1 MEKYI
6 KGEFMP
12 GTLRL
17 PVCRRRLSGELGE
30 ELSLPDYQ
38 PAVGRLLRVTPTLTP
53 PARYLGG
60 GRLELSG
67 SVSYA
72 ILYAGEDDQLYSVTL
87 PGSYSLETEPDD
99 IPGAALTEDACVL
112 AAVRPDSVTGR
123 MTAPRRISLRLRI
136 SADVTCL
143 CDCRIDEQLE
153 GTVSEPEL
161 RRLLGEAEYGDAV
174 HAEEESVPLEDEII
188 PEPGEGELRV
198 IAADGAVL
206 MGEVSAGRDCMVC
219 RGELLLRL
227 LCCREEGECSAVWR
241 RLPFVRELSAPRVC
255 PGWDCR
261 GAGKCQSV
269 NVSVE
274 DGRLLCEAAI
284 SLEAEAYHRE
294 SVAFTRDIYSTGGAA
309 EVTCCERRVWLP
321 VRVTNG
327 NFSQSGVF
335 DAAEVGLPPSAR
347 IVDVTGTAAADSI
360 SAERGRCVVT
370 GEVCY
375 SVVYRDGEQ
384 YGSVELCQPLR
395 YETDL
400 PGTAADAV
408 LDGSATLTV
417 MSCRARMDGER
428 VAVDC
433 EIGVALAAG
442 QQDRIKMLEHARFG
456 APGAPRGDCIVCYPD
471 SSDTLWSV
479 ARRYLADADDIAA
492 ANSLEVRSPDASDSL
507 RGVSFI
513 II

>member
-12 GTLRL
+12 DTLRL
-17 PVCRRRLSGELGE
+17 PICRRRLDGESVE
-30 ELSLPDYQ
+30 ELTLPDYQ
-38 PAVGRLLRVTPTLTP
+38 PAVGRLLRITPTLTP
-53 PARYLGG
+53 PTRYIGG

-67 SVSYA
+67 GVDYA
-72 ILYAGEDDQLYSVTL
+72 VLYAGEDGQLYSVTL
-87 PGSYSLETEPDD
+87 PGSYSLEVEPDD
-99 IPGAALTEDACVL
+99 VQGAELTEDACLL
-112 AAVRPDSVTGR
+112 ATVRPDSVTGR

-136 SADVTCL
+136 CADVTCL

-153 GTVSEPEL
+153 GTVSESEL
-161 RRLLGEAEYGDAV
+161 RRLAGEAEYGDAA
-174 HAEEESVPLEDEII
+174 HAEEGSVPLEDEII

-206 MGEVSAGRDCMVC
+206 MGEVSAARDCMVC

-227 LCCREEGECSAVWR
+227 LCCREDGECSLTQR
-241 RLPFVRELSAPRVC
+241 RLPFVRELSAPRVG
-255 PGWDCR
+255 PGWECR
-261 GAGKCQSV
+261 GAGKCRSV

-274 DGRLLCEAAI
+274 DGRLLCEASI
-284 SLEAEAYHRE
+284 SLEAEAYRRE
-294 SVAFTRDIYSTGGAA
+294 SAVFTRDIYSIGATA
-309 EVTCCERRVWLP
+309 EVTCGTRRVWLP

-335 DAAEVGLPPSAR
+335 DAAEVGLPPTAR
-347 IVDVTGTAAADSI
+347 IVDITGTAAADGI
-360 SAERGRCVVT
+360 SAERGRCIVT

-384 YGSVELCQPLR
+384 YGAVELCQPLR

-400 PGTAADAV
+400 PGSSSSADAA

-442 QQDRIKMLEHARFG
+442 QYNSVKMLEHARFT
-456 APGAPRGDCIVCYPD
+456 PREAPRGDCIVCYPD

-492 ANSLEVRSPDASDSL
+492 ANSLDVRSPDVPCNAEFL
-507 RGVSFI
+507 I
-513 II
+513 I